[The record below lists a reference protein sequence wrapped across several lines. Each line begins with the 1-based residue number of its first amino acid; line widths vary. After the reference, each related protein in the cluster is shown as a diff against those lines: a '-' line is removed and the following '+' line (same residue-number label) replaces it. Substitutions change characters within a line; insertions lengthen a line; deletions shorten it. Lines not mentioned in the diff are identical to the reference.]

1 MKILSKIKSFFVMA
15 FIFGALS
22 FSDTMW
28 SGYDFSD
35 FGKFWWQVH
44 QAWIGVSWDVAAR
57 PSSYQTFFLS
67 ENLFNV
73 LIWIE
78 IALVLII
85 ILVWIIGYFKI
96 RKIEDKNVK
105 SKKIKNVVSL
115 LIGIFGFGVLLLC
128 YYYFFVWLFSVD
140 CWCEVPDSL
149 G

>member
-15 FIFGALS
+15 FILWALS
-22 FSDTMW
+22 FSNAMW

-35 FGKFWWQVH
+35 FGKFWWQMK
-44 QAWIGVSWDVAAR
+44 QAWIGVSWPEVI
-57 PSSYQTFFLS
+57 PSSYRTFFIS
-67 ENLFNV
+67 EKFFNV

-85 ILVWIIGYFKI
+85 IMVWIIGYFKI

>member
-1 MKILSKIKSFFVMA
+1 MKILSKIKSFFFMS

-22 FSDTMW
+22 FSNAMW

-35 FGKFWWQVH
+35 FGKFWWQVQ
-44 QAWIGVSWDVAAR
+44 QAWIGVIWDVAW

-67 ENLFNV
+67 ENFFNV

-96 RKIEDKNVK
+96 RKIEDKDLK
-105 SKKIKNVVSL
+105 SKKIKRTVIPIVVL
-115 LIGIFGFGVLLLC
+115 LVIGIL
-128 YYYFFVWLFSVD
+128 VWLWYGVYYRIFFAD
-140 CWCEVPDSL
+140 CCASAI
-149 G
+149 